1 MWCVFYTSGTSQIR
15 VGAMRGSI
23 MTRGSQPL
31 SLDSMGPV
39 GLLTGGASGRDNA
52 APNPSCLR
60 TCMEDGR
67 EEKPVS
73 WSPQPLP
80 HPARVGAHLGQ
91 QGKPAGEATMAAQ
104 SSGCLDSFTCIY
116 LAFYKQKSDLMHSI
130 HHEERA
136 VILRGSVKQTL
147 FL

>member
-1 MWCVFYTSGTSQIR
+1 MCILHFGHLANQSGRHAGLHNDTWLAAAVS
-15 VGAMRGSI
+15 
-23 MTRGSQPL
+23 
-31 SLDSMGPV
+31 DSMGPV
-39 GLLTGGASGRDNA
+39 GLLTGGVSGRDNT

-80 HPARVGAHLGQ
+80 HPAHVGAHLGQ
-91 QGKPAGEATMAAQ
+91 QGKPAGEAAMAAQ